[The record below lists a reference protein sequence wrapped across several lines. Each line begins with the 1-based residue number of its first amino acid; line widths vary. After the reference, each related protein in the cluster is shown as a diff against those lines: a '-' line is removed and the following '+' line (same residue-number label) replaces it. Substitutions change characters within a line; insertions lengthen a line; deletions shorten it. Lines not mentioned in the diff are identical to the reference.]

1 MTKIYIY
8 CLFDR
13 FDRFLGVY
21 SSLKSIHRDAVKY
34 CNTGSS
40 SVFLC
45 AENEVHKASLVTLRN
60 LFKGKCDY
68 EIQYRSDSRGVKI
81 LKTKLTE

>member
-21 SSLKSIHRDAVKY
+21 SSLKAIHRDAVKY
-34 CNTGSS
+34 CNVGASPVYLLS
-40 SVFLC
+40 DEG
-45 AENEVHKASLVTLRN
+45 AEKASLVALRN

-68 EIQYRSDSRGVKI
+68 EIQYRSDSRGVKV

>member
-21 SSLKSIHRDAVKY
+21 SSLKSIHRDAVHY
-34 CNTGSS
+34 CNSGTSP
-40 SVFLC
+40 VVLFV
-45 AENEVHKASLVTLRN
+45 ENQPHPATLVNLRN
-60 LFKGKCDY
+60 LFKGKCDH
-68 EIQYRSDSRGVKI
+68 EIQYRSDARGVKV

>member
-13 FDRFLGVY
+13 FDQFLGVY
-21 SSLKSIHRDAVKY
+21 SSLKSVHRDAIRL
-34 CNTGSS
+34 CNSGASRVCIRTEGG
-40 SVFLC
+40 VTD
-45 AENEVHKASLVTLRN
+45 ASLVNLRN

-68 EIQYRSDSRGVKI
+68 EVSYMSDTQGVKV

>member
-21 SSLKSIHRDAVKY
+21 SSLKSIHRDALRY
-34 CNTGSS
+34 CNSGSS
-40 SVFLC
+40 SVVLLS
-45 AENEVHKASLVTLRN
+45 ENKSYAANLVNLRN

-68 EIQYRSDSRGVKI
+68 EIQYRSDAQGVKV